1 MEKPPCFG
9 LVWEAFGTSECVR
22 CAVREACLSE
32 TARAAYPESR
42 ARILLGGEDPT
53 VQNLS
58 RDMGISEE
66 AVAAVQAHASR
77 MPVSPPSAVAD
88 VQVGDVLLV
97 VQHSKA
103 PPPVPAIEEVVAVG
117 LGPELSTPLSRRA
130 NPEEAPKSRKKLV
143 RPRGEPT
150 PKMSKMDMRKKE
162 QRKKQQEALASA
174 PIPPQAGAAKSAAAP
189 AWALKAERAQTLAAV
204 AAAAANSPPSPQK
217 KKRAQ
222 KQSQREK
229 YQWRNTTDRF
239 TREREKHPLIAAL
252 TPGIKLRRRS
262 RKTGKVHE
270 LTVGNGYY
278 EMKGVHYKTLQQA
291 TNAAAGT
298 NYYPKQM
305 RDGVRPKGS
314 RRMCDWGAVRFWKL
328 KALFKIHAV
337 PPKEPTP
344 TK

>member
-32 TARAAYPESR
+32 TARSAYPESR

-77 MPVSPPSAVAD
+77 MPVSLQSAVAD
-88 VQVGDVLLV
+88 VKVGDVLQV
-97 VQHSKA
+97 VQKSEA
-103 PPPVPAIEEVVAVG
+103 PTPAFEEVVAVG

-130 NPEEAPKSRKKLV
+130 NPEAAPKSRKKLV

-150 PKMSKMDMRKKE
+150 PKLSKLDMRKKE
-162 QRKKQQEALASA
+162 KRKKQGALASA

-189 AWALKAERAQTLAAV
+189 ASGVALKAERAQTLAAV
-204 AAAAANSPPSPQK
+204 AAAAANSPPSRQK
-217 KKRAQ
+217 KKREQ
-222 KQSQREK
+222 KLSEREK

-305 RDGVRPKGS
+305 RNGVRPKGS

-328 KALFKIHAV
+328 EALFKIHAV
-337 PPKEPTP
+337 PPKEPIPTP
-344 TK
+344 